1 MFDRGASQADVAQEL
16 EVSRET
22 ASRWYERWSE
32 GGTETL
38 AVIGRRGRT
47 ARLSLEQLKEV
58 ERALLE
64 GAVAN
69 GFPNDVWTA
78 LWAPSVQS
86 CLEAKDLLTL
96 LRRIPV
102 LVASG
107 WEGTP
112 KPRRSH
118 R

>member
-1 MFDRGASQADVAQEL
+1 MVPDPPAQDLASPRRAGAAHGVTM
-16 EVSRET
+16 SRCDHLYVT
-22 ASRWYERWSE
+22 SPPSRSRAARPRRPSMSDME
-32 GGTETL
+32 GL
-38 AVIGRRGRT
+38 A
-47 ARLSLEQLKEV
+47 L
-58 ERALLE
+58 